1 MSEGERQPLLA
12 NGPTNNAAAPS
23 VAVTLP
29 DTNVVRPPYV
39 EHQGSKRAYM
49 RDMILGVN
57 DGLVSM
63 FLLILG
69 VSGGGLTTTQILLT
83 GITGAAAGAVSMA
96 AGEYLATKSQNEVT
110 DGELELE
117 KVHFKYYREVEVA
130 QVRSVLSQLRLTGQ
144 LLEDATSAI
153 ASDDES
159 LMFWMKMTE
168 FGVSESDSRTPIMA
182 MLVSGCLFLL
192 GSIPS
197 VLPFACTS
205 DIRTALIG
213 AAVLAGLSMI
223 MVGAFKGYFTRSSM
237 LRGGL
242 ENTVVAAV
250 GAALCYSI
258 GFLYSSRAGAGV
270 VV

>member
-96 AGEYLATKSQNEVT
+96 AGEYLATKSQNEV
-110 DGELELE
+110 
-117 KVHFKYYREVEVA
+117 A
-130 QVRSVLSQLRLTGQ
+130 VRCSRCAALNTFTLKRPRRSLVLPRWHSVLSLQVIFR
-144 LLEDATSAI
+144 
-153 ASDDES
+153 
-159 LMFWMKMTE
+159 
-168 FGVSESDSRTPIMA
+168 
-182 MLVSGCLFLL
+182 
-192 GSIPS
+192 
-197 VLPFACTS
+197 
-205 DIRTALIG
+205 
-213 AAVLAGLSMI
+213 
-223 MVGAFKGYFTRSSM
+223 TRS
-237 LRGGL
+237 
-242 ENTVVAAV
+242 VV
-250 GAALCYSI
+250 
-258 GFLYSSRAGAGV
+258 R
-270 VV
+270 